1 MASST
6 KKLTLE
12 EIQKAR
18 NEYLLAR
25 RQRAGALKAD
35 IAMPDGVHHA
45 EYYPL
50 YVHIRWPGP
59 HGQFRNP

>member
-35 IAMPDGVHHA
+35 IAMPDGPAGTV
-45 EYYPL
+45 
-50 YVHIRWPGP
+50 R
-59 HGQFRNP
+59 R